1 MNQTLLQQI
10 DTMRKEMVAMVE
22 EQGMSIQDALVIEK
36 SQSLVL
42 LLPSMY
48 SKAVIQQSDKDN
60 EWIVKARQEMLK

>member
-36 SQSLVL
+36 SQSLDL
-42 LLPSMY
+42 LI
-48 SKAVIQQSDKDN
+48 AQ
-60 EWIVKARQEMLK
+60 

>member
-36 SQSLVL
+36 SQSLDL
-42 LLPSMY
+42 LIAQY
-48 SKAVIQQSDKDN
+48 VQQSSYT
-60 EWIVKARQEMLK
+60 IVGQG

>member
-36 SQSLVL
+36 VSLL
-42 LLPSMY
+42 
-48 SKAVIQQSDKDN
+48 IC
-60 EWIVKARQEMLK
+60 